1 MCGGLCAGA
10 AAAGG
15 AISTPARPVNTSPST
30 ARRRVVDA
38 MPANLR
44 PEPSTRKRANGCGR
58 RHSNGMIQNAVRV
71 RTVSRREG
79 LLLLAI
85 LLAALVASAIG
96 AKSLGTWALEVVWIL
111 LGAPIVLLN
120 RRRFPLTRLVCWLL
134 VGHALVLCY
143 GGPYTYAQTPLGDWL
158 RQVFDWQRNDY
169 DRIAHFVQGF
179 VPAMLVRELLLR
191 LTPLRRGGWTFTLT
205 TAVCLSV
212 SACFEFVELA
222 SAVILGAGAV

>member
-1 MCGGLCAGA
+1 
-10 AAAGG
+10 
-15 AISTPARPVNTSPST
+15 
-30 ARRRVVDA
+30 
-38 MPANLR
+38 
-44 PEPSTRKRANGCGR
+44 
-58 RHSNGMIQNAVRV
+58 MIQTAVRV

-79 LLLLAI
+79 QLLLAI
-85 LLAALVASAIG
+85 LLAALVVSAIG

-111 LGAPIVLLN
+111 IGAPIVLLN

-143 GGPYTYAQTPLGDWL
+143 GGHYTYAETPLGDWL
-158 RQVFDWQRNDY
+158 RDVFGWQRNNY

-205 TAVCLSV
+205 AAVCLAI
-212 SACFEFVELA
+212 SACFEFVEWA
-222 SAVILGAGAV
+222 SAMILGAGADDFLATQGDVWDTQWDMFLCLCGAVVAQLLLSRVHDRQLRLR